1 MVLIFVTGILIDSS
15 NPICRSFKPLLK
27 RAVAGGEPLVEEATL
42 RKLDLLRAEVA
53 GPEPTPLEVL
63 LTERICSLWL
73 LIEALEML
81 VSVQLSANLSRAP
94 LLGYSVNRGNGSTL
108 ALLLKAQASALLLC
122 FSLSYSSSCERGSG
136 RIE

>member
-1 MVLIFVTGILIDSS
+1 MTSVTGIPIDLS
-15 NPICRSFKPLLK
+15 NPTCRSFKPLLK

-81 VSVQLSANLSRAP
+81 VSVQLSANLSREHRCQIYLP
-94 LLGYSVNRGNGSTL
+94 LIVP
-108 ALLLKAQASALLLC
+108 
-122 FSLSYSSSCERGSG
+122 F
-136 RIE
+136 